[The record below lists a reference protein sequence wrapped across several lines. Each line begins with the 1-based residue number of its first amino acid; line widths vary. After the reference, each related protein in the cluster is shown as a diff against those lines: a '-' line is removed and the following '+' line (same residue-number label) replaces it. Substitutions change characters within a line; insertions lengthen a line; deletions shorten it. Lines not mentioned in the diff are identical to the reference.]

1 MFRRW
6 NLPQDCRFVADVRR
20 RCSGVTHGVRDM
32 AAKLRKL
39 EASESNFALFLNFAP
54 LNYKKEQVMVAGG
67 RGGGEAWAGGW
78 GLLGKNIFCTAYL
91 RNVIRGGKVKY
102 IREYSVN
109 IRGQSRLEWVGCLLG
124 DFILLLL

>member
-1 MFRRW
+1 MFRHW
-6 NLPQDCRFVADVRR
+6 DLPQDCRFVADVRR

-39 EASESNFALFLNFAP
+39 EASESNFALFFNFAP

-67 RGGGEAWAGGW
+67 RGGVGRGG

-102 IREYSVN
+102 IRECSVN

-124 DFILLLL
+124 GFILLLL